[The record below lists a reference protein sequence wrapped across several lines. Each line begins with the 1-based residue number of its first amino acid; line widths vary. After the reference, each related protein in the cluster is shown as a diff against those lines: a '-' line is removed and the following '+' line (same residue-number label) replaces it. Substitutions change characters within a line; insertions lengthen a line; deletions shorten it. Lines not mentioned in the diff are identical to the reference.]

1 MSNYLVILE
10 TSVYSYFEKRLS
22 EKLRTQQS
30 RKVIWDMLNTLFL
43 TLKLS
48 NPLLLLSFSPGK
60 HMSMASRAILS
71 TFFEDQKKL
80 KPPTI
85 PFRIV
90 ACTFSDNLSQNSC
103 M

>member
-43 TLKLS
+43 TL
-48 NPLLLLSFSPGK
+48 
-60 HMSMASRAILS
+60 
-71 TFFEDQKKL
+71 
-80 KPPTI
+80 
-85 PFRIV
+85 
-90 ACTFSDNLSQNSC
+90 
-103 M
+103 